1 MTIEKVLN
9 EVKLNVPS
17 GLDDATLI
25 GWLSRCESQLK
36 TEIYDNYTEEVEFDG
51 YDENTSKDT
60 VLLTDSPYDEI
71 YVRYLEAMVYRYL
84 GENSKYNNCIM
95 EFNALYDKLQAQYTR
110 THTHKG
116 AHEFKYYGGM

>member
-9 EVKLNVPS
+9 EVKINVPS

-36 TEIYDNYTEEVEFDG
+36 TEIFDNYTDEVEFDV
-51 YDENTSKDT
+51 YDENTPKDT

-84 GENSKYNNCIM
+84 GENSK
-95 EFNALYDKLQAQYTR
+95 
-110 THTHKG
+110 
-116 AHEFKYYGGM
+116 